1 MHATRGQNQL
11 VVWLVVSVVMFVGVV
26 SSLPSDGSLVV
37 AVGFVVKILPLLIVA
52 FDVVVV
58 VAKTRSGLLHL
69 GFVGGLE

>member
-1 MHATRGQNQL
+1 
-11 VVWLVVSVVMFVGVV
+11 MFVGVV
-26 SSLPSDGSLVV
+26 LSSPSDGSVVV

-52 FDVVVV
+52 LDPVVVV